1 MRRNV
6 VRLLL
11 ILSLAFPASAVT
23 AAARPV
29 SLDDVLNLIKASV
42 GDSIILRQAA
52 SAGCSFSVGVSE
64 VLKLKEAGAGDA
76 LIESLM
82 KIAPPDAGQ
91 EENAAAGGE
100 GGSLPFRIFTE
111 TTPNGQ
117 KVLHVTNLDQA
128 GRRIGGE
135 VPPEEHVPYNLYQSR
150 EPEPARE
157 SDYGVV
163 GNGGESAAPVV
174 VNVYPPSPAVESYVQ
189 DGYVSPFMYR
199 DPYDYQYPRGTLP
212 GYYPG
217 YFYGG
222 YPCRNC
228 GVPSPPGSYSHF
240 QNHHTHYGGNRGCS
254 LGPRPTPYTAVQSF
268 AQRWIPIGPASA
280 QQALPRMRANVRT
293 NR

>member
-1 MRRNV
+1 MRTKAV
-6 VRLLL
+6 LLL
-11 ILSLAFPASAVT
+11 LTLSLVFPASNAN

-29 SLDDVLNLIKASV
+29 SLDDVLNLVNAKV
-42 GDSIILRQAA
+42 GDSIIVRQAA
-52 SAGCSFSVGVSE
+52 SAGCSFSVGVAE

-82 KIAPPDAGQ
+82 KIAPPDTTP
-91 EENAAAGGE
+91 GGSVAVE
-100 GGSLPFRIFTE
+100 GGNRSLPFRTYTE
-111 TTPNGQ
+111 TTSNGE

-135 VPPEEHVPYNLYQSR
+135 VPPEEHVAYNLHQAR

-157 SDYGVV
+157 GDYGGA
-163 GNGGESAAPVV
+163 GNGAESGVPVV
-174 VNVYPPSPAVESYVQ
+174 VNVYPPAADPYGQAEHVH

-199 DPYDYQYPRGTLP
+199 DPYDYQYMSGTLP

-222 YPCRNC
+222 YPCRTC
-228 GVPSPPGSYSHF
+228 GVGSPPGS
-240 QNHHTHYGGNRGCS
+240 HHPGRKGCG
-254 LGPRPTPYTAVQSF
+254 LGPHAAPRSTAVQSF
-268 AQRWIPIGPASA
+268 AQRWVPIGPASA
-280 QQALPRMRANVRT
+280 RQALPRMRANVRV